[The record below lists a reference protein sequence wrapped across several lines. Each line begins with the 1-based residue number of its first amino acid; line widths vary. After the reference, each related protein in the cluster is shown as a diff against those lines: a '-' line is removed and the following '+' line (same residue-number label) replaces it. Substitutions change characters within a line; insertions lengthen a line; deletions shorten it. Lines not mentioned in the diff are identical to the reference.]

1 MNALPTAWFPQQSAS
16 AGEANGVA
24 PDAPSDVARRALA
37 AWAESRGLVLAPPSE
52 AKAVHIDLDLTVADR
67 VESELAAARNALTR
81 LDADATEHALAR
93 ARQLLEAHPELPQAG
108 WLMAE
113 VLRGWAARW
122 MRIAPIDVDRAARAW
137 TMAAA
142 LDGGRAPGI
151 GETSAP
157 VPALV
162 TSTFDWTGEADVK
175 VTVDGAPITRGAGKY
190 AAGEHAVVV
199 TRDDAIVWADWV
211 SIAAGSYAHLP
222 DFAAPACSLADFSL
236 AKATTGTKSG
246 IDARGVRC
254 GHWVAATAA
263 AGGVRA
269 AVCEEAVCG
278 PLVLWQ
284 LHSGALGPLA
294 PPPKP
299 DKKRGVWIG
308 VVVVGVVVVVAVTS
322 IALAASGAFDSAP
335 HETKFVGG
343 GLKTTSDAFIP
354 R

>member
-1 MNALPTAWFPQQSAS
+1 MNALPTAWFPQESAS
-16 AGEANGVA
+16 SGEAKG
-24 PDAPSDVARRALA
+24 DAPSDVAGRALA
-37 AWAESRGLVLAPPSE
+37 AWAESRGLVLVPPSE
-52 AKAVHIDLDLTVADR
+52 AKTVRIDLDLSIADR
-67 VESELAAARNALTR
+67 VESELATARNALTR

-93 ARQLLEAHPELPQAG
+93 ARQLLEAHPELPQAA

-113 VLRGWAARW
+113 VERGWAARW

-137 TMAAA
+137 AMAAA

-151 GETSAP
+151 GETRAP
-157 VPALV
+157 VPARI
-162 TSTFDWTGEADVK
+162 TATFDWSDDAAVK
-175 VTVDGAPITRGAGKY
+175 ITVDGTPITRGPKQI

-199 TRDDAIVWADWV
+199 ERDDAIVWADWV
-211 SIAAGSYAHLP
+211 SIAAGSTVRLP
-222 DFAAPACSLADFSL
+222 NFAAPACSRPDFAL
-236 AKATTGTKSG
+236 AKSVKSG
-246 IDARGVRC
+246 IDASGVRC
-254 GHWVAATAA
+254 AHWVAAIPA

-269 AVCEEAVCG
+269 AICEGGECG

-284 LHSGALGPLA
+284 LHSGALVPIT

-299 DKKRGVWIG
+299 DKKSGVWIG
-308 VVVVGVVVVVAVTS
+308 VVAVGVVVVVAVTS
-322 IALAASGAFDSAP
+322 LALAASGAFDAAP